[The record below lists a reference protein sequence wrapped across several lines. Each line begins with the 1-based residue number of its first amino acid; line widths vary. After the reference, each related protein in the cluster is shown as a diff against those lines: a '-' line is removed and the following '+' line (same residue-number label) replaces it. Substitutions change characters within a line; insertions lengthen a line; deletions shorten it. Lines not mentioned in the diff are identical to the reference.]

1 MTEISNEVKTLKELE
16 QELIEAGMPKEDVE
30 AAKFNTKTQVIMMLN
45 TLKAKTVVDK
55 VNSIEESVNP
65 VEEKQV
71 EKAWRSKAQIMWD
84 KWMASPKVQ
93 ILFPSDP
100 GKNPGKVEWR
110 KDAKG
115 NDYQVALTPADSI
128 QEVQVNGAKYLV
140 PKGVLVEVPKPVAD
154 RIAEML
160 QLGSQAGA
168 DILLDRIDPKTG
180 RPVSEAF

>member
-1 MTEISNEVKTLKELE
+1 MTDIANELKTLKELE
-16 QELIEAGMPKEDVE
+16 QELVKAGMPQEEVV
-30 AAKFNTKTQVIMMLN
+30 AAKFNSKAQIITILN
-45 TLKAKTVVDK
+45 TLKAKNVVEK
-55 VNSIEESVNP
+55 VDSIEELPNP
-65 VEEKQV
+65 SEEKKI

-100 GKNPGKVEWR
+100 GKNPGEVEWR

>member
-1 MTEISNEVKTLKELE
+1 MTDIANELKTLKELE
-16 QELIEAGMPKEDVE
+16 QELVKAGMPQEDVV
-30 AAKFNTKTQVIMMLN
+30 AAKFNSKAQIITILN
-45 TLKAKTVVDK
+45 TLKAKNVIEKVD
-55 VNSIEESVNP
+55 SIEELPNP
-65 VEEKQV
+65 SEEKKI